1 MEQTSRL
8 KLAPALW
15 NRASVVGRAALFVPT
30 AMAVWWFLLK
40 VPSLWL
46 LRALMWLP
54 LALFVAPAG
63 HVPLTRNPDTGEWVF
78 SVQVH
83 TSARDPQTGQSRF
96 VDSLDVTVPADG
108 IAEYAAGWFCYLA
121 LALSTAP
128 FSRRAAKRVLLGL
141 GVQAAVN
148 VASLAACVWIMGY
161 GSVVNAPG
169 DPRLWLT
176 KYFDHINSLVL
187 PFLSPFL
194 VALIVHPEW
203 REWVGISRPDQAPRH
218 PTTGP
223 RRAERRRPT
232 PAKTA

>member
-1 MEQTSRL
+1 MEQAGRSSLTTS
-8 KLAPALW
+8 LW
-15 NRASVVGRAALFVPT
+15 NRGGVVGRAAMLVPA

-46 LRALMWLP
+46 LGVLAWLP

-63 HVPLTRNPDTGEWVF
+63 QDPVTVNADTGEWVF
-78 SVQVH
+78 SVQVR
-83 TSARDPQTGQSRF
+83 TSARDPLTGQSRF
-96 VDSLDVTVPADG
+96 VDSLDVNVPANG
-108 IAEYAAGWFCYLA
+108 IAEYAAGWFCYFG

-128 FSRRAAKRVLLGL
+128 FSRRAAKRALFGL
-141 GVQAAVN
+141 GVQTVVN

-161 GSVVNAPG
+161 GSVVNSPS

-194 VALIVHPEW
+194 VALLVHPEW
-203 REWVGISRPDQAPRH
+203 REWVGISRPDRTSQPAAAAPRRMAKA
-218 PTTGP
+218 TA
-223 RRAERRRPT
+223 RR
-232 PAKTA
+232 